1 MSANIL
7 VETERLS
14 HEECLRWRKKGI
26 GGSDVS
32 AILGINKWTS
42 AIELWLDKTNQKNDP
57 VEVNEAMQWGTI
69 LEPIIRDHFA
79 AVTGKTVMEVKAMLQ
94 HPDHPFMLADVDGV
108 TTDDNGDPAILEI
121 KTASEYKRDE
131 WLEGVPT
138 YYKTQ
143 VQHYLCVTGVSKAYV
158 AVLIGGNTFRVYEVD
173 ADPEIQQMLIAVEKN
188 FWNMVTNMIRPD
200 IDGSDAAKDLLDQ
213 IYRGGVEE
221 EIILPEEAVEWVD
234 AYIEASADEDS
245 AKAKK
250 QEASNHLKEI
260 MGDYDKASCMGHSI
274 SWKPVTSERLDTK
287 ALKEKEPDIYAKYAK
302 SSTSRRFTLK

>member
-1 MSANIL
+1 MNANIL
-7 VETERLS
+7 VETEGLS
-14 HEECLRWRKKGI
+14 HEEWLRWRKKGI

-57 VEVNEAMQWGTI
+57 VEVNEAMEWGTI
-69 LEPIIRDHFA
+69 LEPIIRRHFA

-94 HPDHPFMLADVDGV
+94 HPDHPFMIADVDGV
-108 TTDDNGDPAILEI
+108 TTDDHGEPAILEI

-138 YYKTQ
+138 YYQTQ
-143 VQHYLCVTGVSKAYV
+143 VQHYLCVTGVSMAYV

-200 IDGSDAAKDLLDQ
+200 IDGSNAAKDLLDQ

-221 EIILPEEAVEWVD
+221 EIILPEDAVEWVD

-287 ALKEKEPDIYAKYAK
+287 ALKEREPDIYEKYAK
-302 SSTSRRFTLK
+302 SITSRRFTLR

>member
-1 MSANIL
+1 MNANIL
-7 VETERLS
+7 VETEGLS
-14 HEECLRWRKKGI
+14 HEEWLRWRKKGI

-57 VEVNEAMQWGTI
+57 VEVNEAMEWGTI
-69 LEPIIRDHFA
+69 LEPIIRDYFA
-79 AVTGKTVMEVKAMLQ
+79 TATGKTVMEVKAMLQ
-94 HPDHPFMLADVDGV
+94 HPDHPFMIADVDGV

-138 YYKTQ
+138 YYQTQ

>member
-1 MSANIL
+1 MNANIL
-7 VETERLS
+7 VETEGLS
-14 HEECLRWRKKGI
+14 HEEWLRWRKKGI

-57 VEVNEAMQWGTI
+57 VEVNEAMEWGTI
-69 LEPIIRDHFA
+69 LEPIIREHFA
-79 AVTGKTVMEVKAMLQ
+79 ATTGKTVMEVKAMLQ
-94 HPDHPFMLADVDGV
+94 HPDHPFMIADVDGV
-108 TTDDNGDPAILEI
+108 TTDDNGNPAILEI

-138 YYKTQ
+138 YYQTQ

-200 IDGSDAAKDLLDQ
+200 IDGSDAAKDILDQ

>member
-1 MSANIL
+1 MNVNIL
-7 VETERLS
+7 VETEGLS
-14 HEECLRWRKKGI
+14 HEEWLRWRKKGI

-32 AILGINKWTS
+32 AILGINRWTS

-57 VEVNEAMQWGTI
+57 VEVNEAMEWGTI

-79 AVTGKTVMEVKAMLQ
+79 VVTGKTVMEVKAMLQ

-138 YYKTQ
+138 YYQTQ

-173 ADPEIQQMLIAVEKN
+173 ADTEIQQMLIAVEKN

-274 SWKPVTSERLDTK
+274 SWKPVISERLDTK